1 VSVTDREGW
10 ARSWRLQITHTTR
23 YRYDPPVAQSYN
35 EARLEPRSD
44 RHQTVL
50 SSRLEVEP
58 ATRVVR
64 HVDYWGS
71 VVHHFDVQVPH
82 EELLV
87 VCRTT
92 VETATTPAEPGD
104 VGWDDLADTAMRDR
118 FEELLVPTRS
128 ASWNGELS
136 AAAADIRAAHD
147 TPTAAA
153 EAAVAWVNERLNY
166 QSGATGVKTT
176 ATEVLETGAGVCQ
189 DFAHVSLTLLRAMG
203 IPSWYV
209 SGYLHPRT
217 DAPVDEAMVG
227 ESHAWVAA
235 FTGTVWPLDPT
246 SLSPVAERH
255 VRVAAGRD
263 YGDVSPF
270 RGIYAGRTTQ
280 DLEVAVELVRKA

>member
-1 VSVTDREGW
+1 MT
-10 ARSWRLQITHTTR
+10 WRLQITHTTH
-23 YRYDPPVAQSYN
+23 YRYDAPVAQSYN

-50 SSRLEVEP
+50 SSRVEVEP

-82 EELLV
+82 TELV
-87 VCRTT
+87 VTGRA
-92 VETATTPAEPGD
+92 VIETGGDAGEPGD
-104 VGWDDLADTAMRDR
+104 VGWDELAEPEMRDR
-118 FEELLVPTRS
+118 FEELLVPTETV
-128 ASWNGELS
+128 SWDDEI
-136 AAAADIRAAHD
+136 AAVAADIRGASAN
-147 TPTAAA
+147 PA
-153 EAAVAWVNERLNY
+153 EAAASAAAWVNDRLEY
-166 QSGATGVKTT
+166 QRGATGVRTT
-176 ATEVLETGAGVCQ
+176 AKEVLEAGAGVCQ
-189 DFAHVSLTLLRAMG
+189 DFAHLSLALLRAMG

-209 SGYLHPRT
+209 SGYLHPNK
-217 DAPVDEAMVG
+217 DAPLDEPLLG

-246 SLSPVAERH
+246 SLNPVAERH

-270 RGIYAGRTTQ
+270 RGIYSGRANQ
-280 DLEVAVELVRKA
+280 DLDVTVELIRRA